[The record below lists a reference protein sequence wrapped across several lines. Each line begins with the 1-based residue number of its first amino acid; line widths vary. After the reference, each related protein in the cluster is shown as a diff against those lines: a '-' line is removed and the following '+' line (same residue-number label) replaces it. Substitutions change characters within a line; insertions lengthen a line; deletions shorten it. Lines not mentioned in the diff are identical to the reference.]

1 MKTAVKLALIFCLS
15 TSAAFGQSN
24 TGRLVGTVSDASGVI
39 PGATIVVRDN
49 KTARERTVT
58 ASDDGSFAVAQLEP
72 GTYTVTITAS
82 GHKTYSANDAKIDV
96 GRDYTLNPTLEVG
109 SITESVTVTA
119 GSEVINSSNA
129 ELSNTV
135 SPRQIQEL
143 PLNGRNPLGLIL
155 LQAGTASNSAN
166 NTSINGQRP
175 SE

>member
-1 MKTAVKLALIFCLS
+1 M
-15 TSAAFGQSN
+15 
-24 TGRLVGTVSDASGVI
+24 VGGKKKPARKKPAPARDA
-39 PGATIVVRDN
+39 
-49 KTARERTVT
+49 
-58 ASDDGSFAVAQLEP
+58 GSFPVAKVEP
-72 GTYTVTITAS
+72 EIYTVTITAS

-166 NTSINGQRP
+166 STSINGQRP
-175 SE
+175 SATNITRDGLNIQDNFIRANASDFTQQTPTTDDVAR